1 MSMVLPTWYMGGRC
15 VIHSDTDIFVLL
27 LAQSQNLGMCYM
39 KNGRGEKTR
48 LMKFL

>member
-1 MSMVLPTWYMGGRC
+1 MSMVLHAWYVGGRF

-39 KNGRGEKTR
+39 KNERGGKTR
-48 LMKFL
+48 ML